1 MRHLHFNIQFHFDN
15 ETEKLKFV
23 TWFIKKKYK
32 KYKEFLIIS
41 YLYSHFIFTHYFKW
55 NCCHFS
61 FVKQN
66 EINPL
71 LSIYDYEITAGRQ
84 NRREQMGANGKASM
98 EIEKLKRQ
106 SQPKPNR
113 NGRQHVD
120 YNAY

>member
-1 MRHLHFNIQFHFDN
+1 M
-15 ETEKLKFV
+15 
-23 TWFIKKKYK
+23 
-32 KYKEFLIIS
+32 
-41 YLYSHFIFTHYFKW
+41 
-55 NCCHFS
+55 
-61 FVKQN
+61 KQN

-98 EIEKLKRQ
+98 EIEKLIRQ